1 MRSFCLSFVPC
12 LIGENLASAA
22 GKGEKPCFVLTV
34 VHYEYDSFNKLTRRF
49 VVVVVVV
56 VVAKTLLVGFQH
68 FPSFP
73 R

>member
-1 MRSFCLSFVPC
+1 MRFFCLSFVPC

-22 GKGEKPCFVLTV
+22 GKGEEPCFVLTV
-34 VHYEYDSFNKLTRRF
+34 VHYEYDSFIQQTDTPF
-49 VVVVVVV
+49 VVVVVV

-68 FPSFP
+68 FSSFP